1 MTAPAAATRSTP
13 ALPGRAFPLG
23 ATARDGGTNFAV
35 ASAADS
41 NACPELRFPVFA
53 MRIRET
59 PSRLTIG
66 EDIVGE

>member
-1 MTAPAAATRSTP
+1 MTAPAAATRSTL

-41 NACPELRFPVFA
+41 MPDLTAPDRPFRRGLRVKGVTLTQAC
-53 MRIRET
+53 
-59 PSRLTIG
+59 SR
-66 EDIVGE
+66 